1 MLQYYIC
8 EPEQAKGADGM
19 QLCVMDSAAY
29 IVDAERN
36 ECLLAEMMTDAN
48 ESWKSL

>member
-1 MLQYYIC
+1 
-8 EPEQAKGADGM
+8 M
-19 QLCVMDSAAY
+19 QLRVMDSAAY

-36 ECLLAEMMTDAN
+36 EFLLAGMMTDAN